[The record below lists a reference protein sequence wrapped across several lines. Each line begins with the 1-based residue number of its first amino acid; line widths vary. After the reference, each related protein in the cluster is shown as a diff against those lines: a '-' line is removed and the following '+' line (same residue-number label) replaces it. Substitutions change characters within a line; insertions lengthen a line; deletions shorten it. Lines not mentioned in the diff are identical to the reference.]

1 MTAFPLDPET
11 RAELLADLRAR
22 RGPFRY
28 DVVAA
33 LELVAHYGVNRVKR
47 MAAAMLMREVAVA
60 SLSSSQSGAPF
71 TLFILEPE
79 VARLTAAGIY
89 AHYRR
94 ERGLPIT

>member
-1 MTAFPLDPET
+1 MTAFPLDAET
-11 RAELLADLRAR
+11 RAELLADIRAR

-47 MAAAMLMREVAVA
+47 MAAGMLLREVAAREV
-60 SLSSSQSGAPF
+60 SSSQSGAAF

-79 VARLTAAGIY
+79 VARLTAKGIL
-89 AHYRR
+89 AHFRQ
-94 ERGLPIT
+94 ERGLAAA